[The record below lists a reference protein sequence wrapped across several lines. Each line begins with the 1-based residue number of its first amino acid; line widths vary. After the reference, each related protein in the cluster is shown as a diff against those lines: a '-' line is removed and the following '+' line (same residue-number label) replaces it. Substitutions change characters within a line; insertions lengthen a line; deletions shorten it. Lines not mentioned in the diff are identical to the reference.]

1 MFSYLEFGM
10 VNSTEN
16 TVVVKINHNEGLIS
30 YTIEFPSQKM
40 EKITKKMS
48 KGNSDKF
55 IRRFKAT
62 GIDTILPRF
71 VDFGEF
77 EKGSIWHLDLIDS
90 TYELHFTGPEPEKSV
105 LAPYLQELME
115 LFDEI
120 FGVTSYVK
128 PTRIDRLE
136 VEFLECGLDDF
147 SVMFSDLGDCSHSE
161 SLSLDRS
168 TWTLSYSRRYP
179 RQCFHNSFECHCE
192 NQIRQILDQTSLLL
206 EGFDLDEK
214 IAQVDTSYPVL
225 NFHLFYHDGREASFT
240 RGLRDSGLGS
250 KVLDALICVI
260 GDTLRYTVFV
270 GGVFEPYRETI
281 KKCEDSRLYG

>member
-10 VNSTEN
+10 VNSN
-16 TVVVKINHNEGLIS
+16 GSTVVVKINHKEGLIS
-30 YTIEFPSQKM
+30 YSIEFPAQDL
-40 EKITKKMS
+40 EKITKQLS

-55 IRRFKAT
+55 IKKFKTT

-71 VDFGEF
+71 MNFGEF
-77 EKGSIWHLDLIDS
+77 ERGTFWHLDLIESD
-90 TYELHFTGPEPEKSV
+90 YELHFTGPEPEKSA
-105 LAPYLQELME
+105 LAPYIQELME
-115 LFDEI
+115 LFDEV

-147 SVMFSDLGDCSHSE
+147 SVLFSDLGDVSHSE

-168 TWTLSYSRRYP
+168 SWTLSYSRRFP

-192 NQIRQILDQTSLLL
+192 NQIRQILDQTSSLL
-206 EGFDLDEK
+206 ENYDLDEK
-214 IAQVDTSYPVL
+214 ISHVDTSHPVL
-225 NFHLFYHDGREASFT
+225 NFHIFYHNGKEASFT
-240 RGLRDSGLGS
+240 RGLRASGLGS

-281 KKCEDSRLYG
+281 KKCEGERF